1 MQFCDIINHKQK
13 STMRKLNQFVLLL
26 VGILVVNVT
35 MAQKAETPNNTYDL
49 GANINEM
56 TLTVGG
62 VLIAATN
69 EGLVGIDAKKSTPI
83 FTFNDFGKLSPEE
96 TDFIPASPY
105 IVISQGANSKF
116 AGIAK
121 TKRAVLNYITGE
133 VIFNSETQNWNQIYT
148 CNIVLPQNKLVVS
161 GIQKEGDKFEKMT
174 PRVAVY
180 DLSTQK
186 LDYSFFLD
194 KPGRVGIAKD
204 MSVTGIPLLLK
215 SMLIVP
221 TAQGLIAKSHKGDD
235 LWECKIKGV
244 NWMVAD
250 ITEKEIYGFEGTT
263 NGKNTRIHK
272 IGSNG
277 AELWKDD
284 RKVQGNVSNFQ
295 ILPQGI
301 AVVSDKSSGGSTSV
315 FATSDESE
323 IAFLSASTGED
334 LWEKAPKTKGWVQH
348 FYVQDDGILFGIQQ
362 GGINKISFDG
372 KTLFKK
378 PLKTGANIMVMAES
392 PQGLIYI
399 TSEDANIVNLKTG
412 DQVWNKPLKYKNS
425 AAVASTFDS
434 AKNRY
439 LIAADGDIFA
449 IDATS
454 GDATDFSKVKF
465 DEKEVANTMQ
475 MRNGNVFLSSSQN
488 VALLGGDGKEM
499 YHAYYKSPSQS
510 GFMKVM
516 AGAIAVASTGLAM
529 AHAAKAGMNR
539 TNSYGSANDLSNYN
553 DYGKENKRAA
563 DMFASIGDAAF
574 DVMSKRFKAT
584 AATEN
589 AQFILTKLDDG
600 VGLVKVNKDTGKV
613 DKEILLKDKKPEYQV
628 DEIAGVLYYKAND
641 KTIYAYSLQK

>member
-1 MQFCDIINHKQK
+1 MRNLKHFFSIIAA
-13 STMRKLNQFVLLL
+13 SL
-26 VGILVVNVT
+26 ILSFAS
-35 MAQKAETPNNTYDL
+35 AQKAETPQYTYDL
-49 GANINEM
+49 DANINEM

-69 EGLVGIDAKKSTPI
+69 DGLVGIEPKQSVPT
-83 FTFNDFGKLSPEE
+83 FTFNSFGKLKPEE
-96 TDFIPASPY
+96 TEFIPASPY
-105 IVISQGANSKF
+105 IVISQGADSKF
-116 AGIAK
+116 AGLAK
-121 TKRAVLNYITGE
+121 TKRAVINYITGK
-133 VIFNSETQNWNQIYT
+133 VIFNSDNDNWNQIYT
-148 CNIVLPQNKLVVS
+148 CNIVLPQNKLIVS

-174 PRVAVY
+174 PKVAVY

-204 MSVTGIPLLLK
+204 FSVTGVPLLLK
-215 SMLIVP
+215 NMLIIP
-221 TAQGLIAKSHKGDD
+221 TAQGLLAKSHKGDD
-235 LWECKIKGV
+235 LWECKIKGI

-250 ITEKEIYGFEGTT
+250 ETEKEIYGFETTT

-272 IGSNG
+272 IGSKG
-277 AELWKDD
+277 EELWKDD

-301 AVVSDKSSGGSTSV
+301 AVVSDKV
-315 FATSDESE
+315 AAEESE
-323 IAFLSASTGED
+323 IAFLSASSGED
-334 LWEKAPKTKGWVQH
+334 LWEKAPKTKGFVQH
-348 FYVQDDGILFGIQQ
+348 FYVQNDGILFGIQQ

-372 KTLFKK
+372 QTLFKK
-378 PLKTGANIMVMAES
+378 PLKTGANIMVMAQS

-399 TSEDANIVNLKTG
+399 TSEDANIVDLKTG
-412 DQVWNKPLKYKNS
+412 DQVWSKPLKYKNS

-434 AKNRY
+434 SKNRY
-439 LIAADGDIFA
+439 LIAADGTIYA
-449 IDATS
+449 IDANS
-454 GDATDFSKVKF
+454 GNVKELANVKF
-465 DEKEVANTMQ
+465 DEKEVANAME
-475 MRNGNVFLSSSQN
+475 MRNNKMFLSSSQN
-488 VALLGGDGKEM
+488 VALLGDDGKEI
-499 YHAYYKSPSQS
+499 YHEYYKSPSQS
-510 GFMKVM
+510 GFVKVLS
-516 AGAIAVASTGLAM
+516 GVVAVASTGLAM

-563 DMFASIGDAAF
+563 DMFASIGDASF
-574 DVMSKRFKAT
+574 QMMSKRFKAT

-641 KTIYAYSLQK
+641 KTIYAYNLQN

>member
-1 MQFCDIINHKQK
+1 
-13 STMRKLNQFVLLL
+13 MRKLKHFMLLL
-26 VGILVVNVT
+26 VGILMVNT
-35 MAQKAETPNNTYDL
+35 TQAQKAENPNTIYDL

-62 VLIAATN
+62 ILVAATN
-69 EGLVGIDAKKSTPI
+69 DGLVGIDPKQSTPV
-83 FTFNDFGKLSPEE
+83 FTFNEFGRLKPEE
-96 TDFIPASPY
+96 TEFIPLSPY
-105 IVISQGANSKF
+105 IVVSQGANSKF

-121 TKRAVLNYITGE
+121 TKRAVLNYITGK
-133 VIFNSETQNWNQIYT
+133 VIFNSETDNWNQIYT
-148 CNIVLPQNKLVVS
+148 CNIVLPQNKLIVS
-161 GIQKEGDKFEKMT
+161 GIQKEGNKFEKMT
-174 PRVAVY
+174 PKVAVY

-204 MSVTGIPLLLK
+204 FSVTGVPLLLK
-215 SMLIVP
+215 NMLIIP

-244 NWMVAD
+244 NWMVSD
-250 ITEKEIYGFEGTT
+250 TSETEIYGFETTT

-272 IGSNG
+272 ISNKG

-348 FYVQDDGILFGIQQ
+348 FYVQEDGILFGIQQ

-378 PLKTGANIMVMAES
+378 PLKTGENIMVMAES

-399 TSEDANIVNLKTG
+399 TSEDANIVDLKTG

-439 LIAADGDIFA
+439 LIAADGDIYA
-449 IDATS
+449 IDAQT

-465 DEKEVANTMQ
+465 EEKEVANTME
-475 MRNGNVFLSSSQN
+475 MRNGNIFLSSSQN
-488 VALLGGDGKEM
+488 MALLGNDGSEN
-499 YHAYYKSPSQS
+499 YNAYFKSPGQS
-510 GFMKVM
+510 GFVKALSGIV
-516 AGAIAVASTGLAM
+516 AVASTGLAM
-529 AHAAKAGMNR
+529 AHAAKAGANR
-539 TNSYGSANDLSNYN
+539 TSPYGSTNDLSNYN
-553 DYGKENKRAA
+553 ETGKENARAA
-563 DMFASIGDAAF
+563 AMFADIGDIAF
-574 DVMSKRFKAT
+574 SVMSKRFKAT

-613 DKEILLKDKKPEYQV
+613 DKEIVLKDKKPEYQV
-628 DEIAGVLYYKAND
+628 DEVAGVLYYKAND
-641 KTIYAYSLQK
+641 KTIYAYDLQK

>member
-1 MQFCDIINHKQK
+1 
-13 STMRKLNQFVLLL
+13 
-26 VGILVVNVT
+26 
-35 MAQKAETPNNTYDL
+35 
-49 GANINEM
+49 M

-62 VLIAATN
+62 ILVAATN
-69 EGLVGIDAKKSTPI
+69 DGLVGIDPKQSTPI
-83 FTFNDFGKLSPEE
+83 FTFNEFGRLKPEE
-96 TDFIPASPY
+96 TEFIPLSPY
-105 IVISQGANSKF
+105 IVVSQGANSKF

-121 TKRAVLNYITGE
+121 TKRAVLNYITGK
-133 VIFNSETQNWNQIYT
+133 VIFNSETDNWNQIYT
-148 CNIVLPQNKLVVS
+148 CNIVLPQNKLIVS

-174 PRVAVY
+174 PKVAVY

-204 MSVTGIPLLLK
+204 FSVTGVPLLLK
-215 SMLIVP
+215 NMLIIP

-244 NWMVAD
+244 NWMVSD
-250 ITEKEIYGFEGTT
+250 TSETEIYGFETTT

-272 IGSNG
+272 ISNKG

-295 ILPQGI
+295 ILTQGI

-378 PLKTGANIMVMAES
+378 PLKTGENIMVMAES

-399 TSEDANIVNLKTG
+399 TSEDANIVDLKTG

-439 LIAADGDIFA
+439 LIAADGDIYA
-449 IDATS
+449 IDAQT

-465 DEKEVANTMQ
+465 DEKEVANTME
-475 MRNGNVFLSSSQN
+475 MRNGNIFLSSSQN
-488 VALLGGDGKEM
+488 MALLGNDGSEN
-499 YHAYYKSPSQS
+499 YNAYFKSPGQS
-510 GFMKVM
+510 GFVKALSGIV
-516 AGAIAVASTGLAM
+516 AVASTGLAM
-529 AHAAKAGMNR
+529 AHAAKAGANR
-539 TNSYGSANDLSNYN
+539 TSPYGSTNDLSNYN
-553 DYGKENKRAA
+553 ETGKENARAA
-563 DMFASIGDAAF
+563 AMFADIGDIAF
-574 DVMSKRFKAT
+574 SVMSKRFKAT

-613 DKEILLKDKKPEYQV
+613 DKEIVLKDKKPEYQV
-628 DEIAGVLYYKAND
+628 DEVAGVLYYKAND
-641 KTIYAYSLQK
+641 KTIYAYDLQK

>member
-1 MQFCDIINHKQK
+1 
-13 STMRKLNQFVLLL
+13 MRKLNKFILLL
-26 VGILVVNVT
+26 TGILIVNLT
-35 MAQKAETPNNTYDL
+35 TAQKAETPQNAYDL

-62 VLIAATN
+62 ILVAATN
-69 EGLVGIDAKKSTPI
+69 DGLVGINPNESKPV
-83 FTFNDFGKLSPEE
+83 FTFNNFGKLSPEE
-96 TDFIPASPY
+96 TDFIPDSPY
-105 IVISQGANSKF
+105 IVVSQGVGSKF

-121 TKRAVLNYITGE
+121 TKRAVINYISGK
-133 VIFNSETQNWNQIYT
+133 VIFNSENDNWNQIYT
-148 CNIVLPQNKLVVS
+148 CNIVLPQNKLIVS

-174 PRVAVY
+174 PKVAVY

-186 LDYSFFLD
+186 LDFSFFLD
-194 KPGRVGIAKD
+194 KPGRVGISKD
-204 MSVTGIPLLLK
+204 FSVTGVPLLLK
-215 SMLIVP
+215 DFLIVP
-221 TAQGLIAKSHKGDD
+221 TAQGLIAKKHNGDD

-250 ITEKEIYGFEGTT
+250 ETEKEIYGFETT
-263 NGKNTRIHK
+263 VNGKNTRIHK

-295 ILPQGI
+295 ILPQGL
-301 AVVSDKSSGGSTSV
+301 AVVSDKMAGE
-315 FATSDESE
+315 ESE
-323 IAFLSASTGED
+323 IAFLSASSGED
-334 LWEKAPKTKGWVQH
+334 LWEKAPKTKGFVQH
-348 FYVQDDGILFGIQQ
+348 FYVQEDGILFGIQQ

-399 TSEDANIVNLKTG
+399 TGEDANIVDLKTG
-412 DQVWNKPLKYKNS
+412 DQVWSKPLKYKNS

-434 AKNRY
+434 AKKRY
-439 LIAADGDIFA
+439 LIAADGVVYS
-449 IDATS
+449 IDANS
-454 GDATDFSKVKF
+454 GDVSELAKTKF
-465 DEKEVANTMQ
+465 EEKEVASTME
-475 MRNGNVFLSSSQN
+475 MRNGNIFLSSSQN
-488 VALLGGDGKEM
+488 VMMLGGDGTEI
-499 YHAYYKSPSQS
+499 YHEYYKSPSQS
-510 GFMKVM
+510 GFVKVLSGAM
-516 AGAIAVASTGLAM
+516 AIASTGLAM

-539 TNSYGSANDLSNYN
+539 TNSYGSSNDLSNYN

-563 DMFASIGDAAF
+563 DMFASIGDASFAM
-574 DVMSKRFKAT
+574 MSKRFKAT

-589 AQFILTKLDDG
+589 AQFILTKLNDG

-628 DEIAGVLYYKAND
+628 DELAGVLYYKAND
-641 KTIYAYSLQK
+641 KTIYAYNLQK

>member
-1 MQFCDIINHKQK
+1 
-13 STMRKLNQFVLLL
+13 MRKLNQFVLLL
-26 VGILVVNVT
+26 VGILMVNVT
-35 MAQKAETPNNTYDL
+35 LAQKAEAPEHTYDL

-62 VLIAATN
+62 ILIAATN
-69 EGLVGIDAKKSTPI
+69 DGLVGIDPKQSAPI
-83 FTFNDFGKLSPEE
+83 FTFNNFGKLSPEE

-105 IVISQGANSKF
+105 IVVSQGANSKF

-121 TKRAVLNYITGE
+121 TKRAVINYITGK
-133 VIFNSETQNWNQIYT
+133 VIFNSETDNWNQIYT
-148 CNIVLPQNKLVVS
+148 CNVVLPQNKLIVS

-174 PRVAVY
+174 PKVAVY
-180 DLSTQK
+180 DLGSQK

-204 MSVTGIPLLLK
+204 FSVTGVPLLLK
-215 SMLIVP
+215 SMLIIP
-221 TAQGLIAKSHKGDD
+221 TAQGLLAKSHKGDD
-235 LWECKIKGV
+235 LWECKIKGI
-244 NWMVAD
+244 NWMVSD
-250 ITEKEIYGFEGTT
+250 VTEKEIYGFETTT

-295 ILPQGI
+295 ILPQGL
-301 AVVSDKSSGGSTSV
+301 AVVSDKSSGGSNSV
-315 FATSDESE
+315 FAPSDESE
-323 IAFLSASTGED
+323 IAFLSASSGED

-348 FYVQDDGILFGIQQ
+348 FYVMDDGILFGIQQ

-378 PLKTGANIMVMAES
+378 PLKTGENIMVMAQS
-392 PQGLIYI
+392 PNGLIYI
-399 TSEDANIVNLKTG
+399 TSEDANIVDLKTG
-412 DQVWNKPLKYKNS
+412 DQVWSKPLKYKNS
-425 AAVASTFDS
+425 AAVASTYDS

-449 IDATS
+449 IDANS
-454 GDATDFSKVKF
+454 GDVKELAKVKF

-475 MRNGNVFLSSSQN
+475 MRKGNIFLSSSQN
-488 VALLGGDGKEM
+488 LALLGSDGSSIYQE
-499 YHAYYKSPSQS
+499 YYKSPSQS
-510 GFMKVM
+510 GFVKVLS
-516 AGAIAVASTGLAM
+516 GVVAVAATGLAM
-529 AHAAKAGMNR
+529 AHAAKAGANR

-553 DYGKENKRAA
+553 DYGKENKMAA

-641 KTIYAYSLQK
+641 KTIYSYNLQK